1 MMRNQCFRS
10 QPISYLAK
18 RFVPGQVI
26 AAAMDEL
33 PDAAAVFACA
43 LSLHGACME
52 RAGTDPSFDISEA
65 YHGGDEFLRQMMR
78 VGNLFEAWA
87 CEHVAF
93 ENLADV
99 WPYLL
104 QDRFGGACLEV
115 MDAGS
120 FGQFDSNDCLRVAFR
135 LRLPIR
141 VDGLLP
147 LPVCVETPNPLTG
160 AEFQGFRIQTIRHE
174 LDEDGGVGVFSE
186 DDDPFDENYG
196 APFYGVYG
204 VRCDGSLEHIA
215 DRRSYQEA
223 RTLLAGLLPGIALPE
238 HVVAFCSGGL

>member
-1 MMRNQCFRS
+1 
-10 QPISYLAK
+10 
-18 RFVPGQVI
+18 
-26 AAAMDEL
+26 MDEQ
-33 PDAAAVFACA
+33 PDPAAVFACA
-43 LSLHGACME
+43 MSLHDACME

-93 ENLADV
+93 EALNDV

-120 FGQFDSNDCLRVAFR
+120 FGQFDSDDCLRVAYK
-135 LRLPIR
+135 LRLPMW
-141 VDGLLP
+141 VDGTLP
-147 LPVCVETPNPLTG
+147 IPVHVEAANLMEG
-160 AEFQGFRIQTIRHE
+160 AEFQWLRIQTIRHE
-174 LDEDGGVGVFSE
+174 LDEDGRVAAYSD

-196 APFYGVYG
+196 SPFYGVYG
-204 VRCDGSLEHIA
+204 VRSDGSLEHIA

-223 RTLLAGLLPGIALPE
+223 RTLLAGLLPGVDFPE
-238 HVVAFCSGGL
+238 RMVAFCGDGLCP